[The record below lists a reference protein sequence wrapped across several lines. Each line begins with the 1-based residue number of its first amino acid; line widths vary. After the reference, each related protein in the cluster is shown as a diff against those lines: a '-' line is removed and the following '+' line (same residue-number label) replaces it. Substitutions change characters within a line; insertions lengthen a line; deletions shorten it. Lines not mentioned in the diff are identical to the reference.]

1 MNWMNY
7 QYESIWQVDRKV
19 ITKTKTG
26 KERVKNVKEL
36 QVRLFDPKTKKS
48 VFRDVTNLGVPD
60 LWLPDKKGTYK
71 SFIDGTPLKKF
82 SFSSM
87 DDYKKF
93 KKDIQVET
101 GETIRIEWEGDI
113 IEFPEVI
120 WDDDAHGYDNPRHV
134 FLHRYFDEP
143 LKSNHIHRVMN
154 IDIETRSGVN
164 RPGKFPSSNT
174 AYEEVTLIQIYDN
187 FTDMFYILD
196 RRKFTGTFDVEN
208 VKHIHIP
215 EEKDLLDFFIRMV
228 EKMNPSIVTG
238 WNTLTFDIPY
248 LTMRIARVL
257 DDYVGDSSDIWT
269 KNGFV
274 MEDPESFKNVKRLS
288 PLGIVTGKEVNTK
301 DGMSGVTAVWT
312 GILHLDYKELSIKYG
327 YLKVSSFSLNNV
339 AKELGLSQ
347 KIDHSEYATWDG
359 FYTGEGYVIPMNPD
373 EETKKDAVYQA
384 QVKYKNNEI
393 SYEEF
398 RQVIHNRFVEYGL
411 RDVQIVKEI
420 DDSKGYLK
428 LHMDIAYLTSVDGND
443 NWNVYNQWISYFFK
457 TALEDNVVLPLK
469 SRSNNEVVYLGGW
482 VRSVPGKYTNV
493 SSFDFA
499 SLYPS
504 VIRTWNIGADTLI
517 AEEDLPEE
525 LIELRE
531 KYFNYFTLE
540 NINIKEENG
549 SLGKLTIEHDGEI
562 NDILEEAE
570 YYDFLLKNKDEISK
584 VLKKYNVGATPN
596 GFFYRNDIESYN
608 ARLMRQM
615 FADRYKAKGLEQ
627 KIEGEI
633 EAIKADDSIAE
644 SEKKQL
650 LDRKTRELSEQH
662 GINTS
667 LKLMLVSNYGSLA
680 LSHNQYSNGK
690 QETASIT
697 IAGRMSNRMCSIA
710 VNNAMQELLGREK
723 TLDLELIPQVDTD
736 SCVGSTEVDINKKRM
751 TIEVFYDSARGYIEH
766 RGPNNTIKHIPDSE
780 TLLTPSLNMKTG
792 IIEHKKV
799 KYIMKHKVKKRM
811 FKIKHKNSEI
821 VVTEDHSCI
830 IKRNGEYIDVKPKDI
845 KYGDKSIILDRI
857 ISTLKETED
866 FIVEDL
872 GIQEEWVYDI
882 EVEDNHNFF
891 GNDIC
896 VHNSMY
902 VNVGALF
909 DKNTGIEKLKHLEG
923 KERIE
928 FLLKFSETRLQDA
941 INNRIKD
948 LCELL
953 NTRDGTVLKMENEV
967 ITEGFV
973 SVALKRYYTRVIVSD
988 GHFLAKPKL
997 KVTGLDLVGKAL
1009 PDIMKKKLKPIL
1021 DIILDKDKDYL
1032 IKYINDFRDELAKA
1046 EPQEF
1051 ARKINVS
1058 KLNYSWV
1065 GGAKGKTSGY
1075 KKFDG
1080 EKWLTA
1086 PIGSWASIE
1095 YNKYISTHNLEGKY
1109 PPAEPGE
1116 SISYIYVNEPNEQHI
1131 KKAIGWKDPRFTHD
1145 AELFEIA
1152 DRETHFAKDFIN
1164 KIKIIT
1170 DKIGWN
1176 IESRTT
1182 ELEDW

>member
-1 MNWMNY
+1 MNWSDY

-36 QVRLFDPKTKKS
+36 QIRLFDPKTKRS

-164 RPGKFPSSNT
+164 RPGKFPSANT

-187 FTDMFYILD
+187 FTDMYYILD

-208 VKHIHIP
+208 AKHIHIP
-215 EEKDLLDFFIRMV
+215 EEKDLLEFFIKMV

-269 KNGFV
+269 KNGFE

-312 GILHLDYKELSIKYG
+312 GILHLDYKELTIKYG

-339 AKELGLSQ
+339 ANELGLSQ
-347 KIDHSEYATWDG
+347 KIDHSEYSTWDG

-384 QVKYKNNEI
+384 QVKYKNGEI
-393 SYEEF
+393 DYEEF
-398 RQVIHNRFVEYGL
+398 RQAIHNRFVEYGL

-420 DDSKGYLK
+420 DDNKGYLK

-469 SRSNNEVVYLGGW
+469 SRSNNDVVYLGGW

-525 LIELRE
+525 LLELRE

-549 SLGKLTIEHDGEI
+549 PLGRLTIEHDGEI
-562 NDILEEAE
+562 NDIIEEAE
-570 YYDFLLKNKDEISK
+570 YYDYLLKNKDEISK

-596 GFFYRNDIESYN
+596 GFFYRNDVESYN

-633 EAIKADDSIAE
+633 EAIKSDDSLDE
-644 SEKKQL
+644 SERKKL
-650 LDRKTRELSEQH
+650 LEQKEKELSEQH

-697 IAGRMSNRMCSIA
+697 IAGRMSNRVCSMA

-723 TLDLELIPQVDTD
+723 TLELEMIPQVDTD
-736 SCVGSTEVDINKKRM
+736 
-751 TIEVFYDSARGYIEH
+751 
-766 RGPNNTIKHIPDSE
+766 
-780 TLLTPSLNMKTG
+780 
-792 IIEHKKV
+792 
-799 KYIMKHKVKKRM
+799 
-811 FKIKHKNSEI
+811 
-821 VVTEDHSCI
+821 
-830 IKRNGEYIDVKPKDI
+830 
-845 KYGDKSIILDRI
+845 
-857 ISTLKETED
+857 
-866 FIVEDL
+866 
-872 GIQEEWVYDI
+872 
-882 EVEDNHNFF
+882 
-891 GNDIC
+891 
-896 VHNSMY
+896 SMY

-923 KERIE
+923 KDRIE
-928 FLLKFSETRLQDA
+928 FLRKFSETKLQNA
-941 INNRIKD
+941 INNRIKE
-948 LCELL
+948 LCEVL
-953 NTRDGTVLKMENEV
+953 NTRDNTVLKMENEV

-1032 IKYINDFRDELAKA
+1032 INYINDFRDELAKA

-1065 GGAKGKTSGY
+1065 GGAKGKSSGY

-1086 PIGSWASIE
+1086 PIGSWAAIE
-1095 YNKYISTHNLEGKY
+1095 YNKYISTHNLEDKY

-1145 AELFEIA
+1145 AELFDIA
-1152 DRETHFAKDFIN
+1152 DRETHFEKDFIN

-1176 IESRTT
+1176 VEARTT